1 MVHGMTQ
8 KALIAH
14 PFKAQRLVE
23 ALGRGVIYIDNK
35 SHTCVTLSKCPIT
48 HSLDKGTPNA
58 TTSVVG
64 HDTQRVEVELARLGL
79 VLDIYHLAE
88 MLP

>member
-1 MVHGMTQ
+1 MVHGMAQ

-14 PFKAQRLVE
+14 PFEAQRVVE

-35 SHTCVTLSKCPIT
+35 PDTRVTLRKSPIT
-48 HSLDKGTPNA
+48 HSLDKCTPNA
-58 TTSVVG
+58 TTSVIG
-64 HDTQRVEVELARLGL
+64 HDTQRVEVELASLGL
-79 VLDIYHLAE
+79 VLNVYHLAE

>member
-1 MVHGMTQ
+1 MVHGVAQ

-14 PFKAQRLVE
+14 PSEAQRLVE
-23 ALGRGVIYIDNK
+23 ALSRGVIYIDNK
-35 SHTCVTLSKCPIT
+35 THTCVTLRKGPIT
-48 HSLDKGTPNA
+48 HGLDKGTPNA

-79 VLDIYHLAE
+79 ILDVYHLAE
-88 MLP
+88 MLS